1 MEKKKKE
8 KEVEQNKL
16 TCCNMYVYIK
26 SLSPPLFLYS
36 FVTLGFSFR
45 FVQTQALSLS
55 FETEFNPN
63 FTNLYRNFTD
73 SVHNYIG
80 YSFCFLLNSQ
90 ISPIPNLNSTPKL
103 EQLAEEEEP

>member
-26 SLSPPLFLYS
+26 SLSPPLFLRHFRV
-36 FVTLGFSFR
+36 FVSFR
-45 FVQTQALSLS
+45 SDSSFLSLS

-73 SVHNYIG
+73 TVHNYIG
-80 YSFCFLLNSQ
+80 CSFCFLLNSQ